1 MISANGLSISLGG
14 QRVVTDLSVELG
26 EGEMVALVGPNGAG
40 KSSALKALA
49 GVTPLAAGEI
59 LIDGVDARRLSLRAR
74 ARCIAWLPQARPVA

>member
-1 MISANGLSISLGG
+1 MISANGLSTSLGG

-59 LIDGVDARRLSLRAR
+59 LIDPTRLRPRRRGSSTPASSTTSSCR
-74 ARCIAWLPQARPVA
+74 